1 MDARPDGGLYH
12 ESLRV
17 WSTPNGPR
25 EEGVVAYTGAFI
37 FGDSLVDSGNALKLA
52 NFYGSLPFTD
62 LPEGA
67 PYASLGYFQGRFT
80 NGYTFADL
88 ISNKTIGLVSKPVF
102 PYHFED
108 PVFGIPIDP
117 FAGDPSGHNLN
128 FAYGGAQIIQ
138 GDEVVPNLNG
148 QTDAFRDAVDGHA
161 DPNALYLVTIGGNDV
176 RSLAPA
182 DNATVAQT
190 EAYAELDYAAST
202 MLYELN
208 ELIGVGVHNLLITG
222 VPNVGLIP
230 AYDLNG
236 NDLLGPL
243 ESVRSAA
250 ATDYSAYLDNLI
262 RTQVVPALQA
272 AGSNVT
278 YVPIM
283 GPAYTDSS
291 GRVIQP
297 GLDAVMP
304 EIAALHGLTTEQL
317 TSNLLQY
324 QNLVFFDQVHPTAQ
338 VHALIG
344 SYMYSLLTGAPWV
357 ETMPLAA
364 ADVDFRITATIAA
377 AGEVDSVNVYLVAG
391 TTYTFEML
399 GMSSLGT
406 SGSVGDTYLKVLA
419 PGGSLLL
426 ADDDSGAGFDSVVTF
441 SAASSGIYTMQMS
454 AVGQLTGGYSMDAAV
469 VSGAAMLQGNSYTVS
484 NALTLV
490 IEGAG
495 GVGQDVVMTNV
506 SYALV
511 AGSEIEVLRT
521 TNDHGKSSINLT
533 GNDFSQTIVGNNGAN
548 IIEGKGGADVM
559 SGGGGNDT
567 FILSATALLG
577 SGNIDTITDY
587 GKGDLI
593 DIRQILDVAAGTNVI
608 TGGYLRVT
616 SSGLVQVDLD
626 GGGDHWATLSTINGN
641 SAVNVRYLSGGAATT
656 VSVSRVTDASAQNL
670 AVADETAVDL
680 LGAHQAHDSLLL
692 I

>member
-1 MDARPDGGLYH
+1 
-12 ESLRV
+12 
-17 WSTPNGPR
+17 
-25 EEGVVAYTGAFI
+25 VAYTGAFI

-67 PYASLGYFQGRFT
+67 PYASLGYFQGRFS

-88 ISNKTIGLVSKPVF
+88 ISNKTIGLVSKPIF
-102 PYHFED
+102 PYRFED

-117 FAGDPSGHNLN
+117 FAGDPSGNNLN

-161 DPNALYLVTIGGNDV
+161 DPNALYMVTIGGNDV

-182 DNATVAQT
+182 DNATVAQAD
-190 EAYAELDYAAST
+190 AYAELDYAAST

-208 ELIGVGVHNLLITG
+208 ELLGLGVHNLLITG

-230 AYDLNG
+230 AYDLNS
-236 NDLLGPL
+236 NDVLGPI
-243 ESVRSAA
+243 ESARSAA

-262 RTQVVPALQA
+262 RTEVVPALQA
-272 AGSNVT
+272 AGANVT

-283 GPAYTDSS
+283 GPAYTDSN
-291 GRVIQP
+291 GRVIQA
-297 GLDAVMP
+297 GLDAVLP
-304 EIAALHGLTTEQL
+304 EIAALHGLTPAQL

-364 ADVDFRITATIAA
+364 ADVDFRMTATIAA
-377 AGEVDSVNVYLVAG
+377 AGEVDSVSVYLVAG
-391 TTYTFEML
+391 TTYTFEMF

-406 SGSVGDTYLKVLA
+406 TGSVGDTYLKVLA
-419 PGGSLLL
+419 PGGSLLF
-426 ADDDSGAGFDSVVTF
+426 ADDDSGAGFDSVLTF
-441 SAASSGIYTMQMS
+441 SAPSSGIYTVQMS
-454 AVGQLTGGYSMDAAV
+454 AVAQLTGGYSMDAAV

-484 NALTLV
+484 DASTLV

-495 GVGQDVVMTNV
+495 GLGQDVVLTSV
-506 SYALV
+506 SYALST
-511 AGSEIEVLRT
+511 GSEIEVLRT
-521 TNDHGKSSINLT
+521 ANDNGKGSINLT
-533 GNDFSQTIVGNNGAN
+533 GNDFDQRIVGNNGAN
-548 IIEGKGGADVM
+548 LIEGKGGADVLT
-559 SGGGGNDT
+559 GGGGKDT
-567 FILSATALLG
+567 FILSNAPLLAT
-577 SGNIDTITDY
+577 GNVDTITDY
-587 GKGDLI
+587 SKGDI
-593 DIRQILDVAAGTNVI
+593 VDVTQILNVAGGTNVI
-608 TGGYLRVT
+608 AGGYLRVT
-616 SSGLVQVDLD
+616 SSGLIQVDVD
-626 GGGDHWATLSTINGN
+626 GGGDHWTTLSTINGN
-641 SAVNVRYLSGGAATT
+641 GAVSVKYLSGGVATS
-656 VSVSRVTDASAQNL
+656 VSVPRVPDASTLSQASFDDP
-670 AVADETAVDL
+670 AFDL
-680 LGAHQAHDSLLL
+680 LDGHQHHDSLLL

>member
-1 MDARPDGGLYH
+1 M
-12 ESLRV
+12 
-17 WSTPNGPR
+17 
-25 EEGVVAYTGAFI
+25 AYTGAFI

-67 PYASLGYFQGRFT
+67 PYASLGYFQGRFS

-88 ISNKTIGLVSKPVF
+88 ISNKTIGLVSKPIF
-102 PYHFED
+102 PYRFED

-117 FAGDPSGHNLN
+117 FAGDPSGNNLN

-161 DPNALYLVTIGGNDV
+161 DPNALYMVTIGGNDV

-182 DNATVAQT
+182 DNATVAQAD
-190 EAYAELDYAAST
+190 AYAELDYAAST

-208 ELIGVGVHNLLITG
+208 ELLGLGVHNLLITG

-230 AYDLNG
+230 AYDLNS
-236 NDLLGPL
+236 NDVLGPI
-243 ESVRSAA
+243 ESARSAA

-262 RTQVVPALQA
+262 RTEVVPALQA
-272 AGSNVT
+272 AGANVT

-283 GPAYTDSS
+283 GPAYTDSN
-291 GRVIQP
+291 GRVIQA
-297 GLDAVMP
+297 GLDAVLP
-304 EIAALHGLTTEQL
+304 EIAALHGLTPAQL

-364 ADVDFRITATIAA
+364 ADVDFRMTATIAA
-377 AGEVDSVNVYLVAG
+377 AGEVDSVSVYLVAG
-391 TTYTFEML
+391 TTYTFEMF

-406 SGSVGDTYLKVLA
+406 TGSVGDTYLKVLA
-419 PGGSLLL
+419 PGGSLLF
-426 ADDDSGAGFDSVVTF
+426 ADDDSGAGFDSVLTF
-441 SAASSGIYTMQMS
+441 SAPSSGIYTVQMS
-454 AVGQLTGGYSMDAAV
+454 AVAQLTGGYSMDAAV

-484 NALTLV
+484 DASTLV

-495 GVGQDVVMTNV
+495 GLGQDVVLTSV
-506 SYALV
+506 SYALS

-521 TNDHGKSSINLT
+521 ANDNGKGSINLT
-533 GNDFSQTIVGNNGAN
+533 GNDFDQRIVGNNGAN
-548 IIEGKGGADVM
+548 LIEGKGGADVLT
-559 SGGGGNDT
+559 GGGGKDT
-567 FILSATALLG
+567 FILSNAPLLAT
-577 SGNIDTITDY
+577 GNVDTITDY
-587 GKGDLI
+587 SKGDI
-593 DIRQILDVAAGTNVI
+593 VDVTQILNVAGGTNVI
-608 TGGYLRVT
+608 AGGYLRVT
-616 SSGLVQVDLD
+616 SSGLIQVDVD
-626 GGGDHWATLSTINGN
+626 GGGDHWTTLSTINGN
-641 SAVNVRYLSGGAATT
+641 GAVSVKYLSGGVATS
-656 VSVSRVTDASAQNL
+656 VSVPRVPDASTLSQASFDDP
-670 AVADETAVDL
+670 AFDL
-680 LGAHQAHDSLLL
+680 LDGHQHHDSLLL

>member
-1 MDARPDGGLYH
+1 M
-12 ESLRV
+12 
-17 WSTPNGPR
+17 
-25 EEGVVAYTGAFI
+25 AYTGAFI

-67 PYASLGYFQGRFT
+67 PYASLGYFQGRFS

-88 ISNKTIGLVSKPVF
+88 ISNKTIGLVSKPIF
-102 PYHFED
+102 PYRFED

-117 FAGDPSGHNLN
+117 FAGDPSGNNLN

-161 DPNALYLVTIGGNDV
+161 DPNALYMVTIGGNDV

-182 DNATVAQT
+182 DNATVAQAD
-190 EAYAELDYAAST
+190 AYAELDYAAIT

-208 ELIGVGVHNLLITG
+208 ELLGLGVHNLLITG

-230 AYDLNG
+230 AYDLNS
-236 NDLLGPL
+236 NDVLGPI
-243 ESVRSAA
+243 ESARSAA

-262 RTQVVPALQA
+262 RTEVVPALQA
-272 AGSNVT
+272 AGANVT

-283 GPAYTDSS
+283 GPAYTDSN
-291 GRVIQP
+291 GRVIQA
-297 GLDAVMP
+297 GLDAVLP
-304 EIAALHGLTTEQL
+304 EIAALHGLTPAQL

-364 ADVDFRITATIAA
+364 ADVDFRMTATIAA
-377 AGEVDSVNVYLVAG
+377 AGEVDSVSVYLVAG
-391 TTYTFEML
+391 TTYTFEMF

-406 SGSVGDTYLKVLA
+406 TGSVGDTYLKVLA
-419 PGGSLLL
+419 PGGSLLF
-426 ADDDSGAGFDSVVTF
+426 ADDDSGAGFDSVLTF
-441 SAASSGIYTMQMS
+441 SAPSSGIYTVQMS
-454 AVGQLTGGYSMDAAV
+454 AVAQLTGGYSMDAAV

-484 NALTLV
+484 NASTLV

-495 GVGQDVVMTNV
+495 GLGQDVVLTSV
-506 SYALV
+506 SYALS

-521 TNDHGKSSINLT
+521 ANDNGKGSINLT
-533 GNDFSQTIVGNNGAN
+533 GNDFDQRIVGNNGAN
-548 IIEGKGGADVM
+548 LIEGKGGADVLT
-559 SGGGGNDT
+559 GGGGKDT
-567 FILSATALLG
+567 FILSNAPLLAT
-577 SGNIDTITDY
+577 GNVDTITDY
-587 GKGDLI
+587 SKGDI
-593 DIRQILDVAAGTNVI
+593 VDVTQILNVAGGTNVI
-608 TGGYLRVT
+608 AGGYLRVT
-616 SSGLVQVDLD
+616 SSGLIQVDVD
-626 GGGDHWATLSTINGN
+626 GGGDHWTTLSTINGN
-641 SAVNVRYLSGGAATT
+641 GAVSVKYLSGGVATS
-656 VSVSRVTDASAQNL
+656 VSVPRVPDASTLSQASFDDP
-670 AVADETAVDL
+670 AFDL
-680 LGAHQAHDSLLL
+680 LDGHQHHDSLLL

>member
-1 MDARPDGGLYH
+1 M
-12 ESLRV
+12 
-17 WSTPNGPR
+17 
-25 EEGVVAYTGAFI
+25 AYTGAFI

-67 PYASLGYFQGRFT
+67 PYASLGYFQGRFS

-88 ISNKTIGLVSKPVF
+88 ISNKTIGLVSKPIF
-102 PYHFED
+102 PYRFED

-117 FAGDPSGHNLN
+117 FAGDPSGNNLN

-161 DPNALYLVTIGGNDV
+161 DPNALYMVTIGGNDV

-182 DNATVAQT
+182 DNATVAQAD
-190 EAYAELDYAAST
+190 AYAELDYAAST

-208 ELIGVGVHNLLITG
+208 ELLGLGVHNLLITG

-230 AYDLNG
+230 AYDLNS
-236 NDLLGPL
+236 NDVLGPI
-243 ESVRSAA
+243 ESARSAA

-262 RTQVVPALQA
+262 RTEVVPALQA
-272 AGSNVT
+272 AGANVT

-283 GPAYTDSS
+283 GPAYTDSN
-291 GRVIQP
+291 GRVIQA
-297 GLDAVMP
+297 GLDAVLP
-304 EIAALHGLTTEQL
+304 EIAALHGLTPAQL

-364 ADVDFRITATIAA
+364 ADVDFRMTATIAA
-377 AGEVDSVNVYLVAG
+377 AGEVDSVSVYLVAG
-391 TTYTFEML
+391 TTYTFEMF

-406 SGSVGDTYLKVLA
+406 TGSVGDTYLKVLA
-419 PGGSLLL
+419 PGGSLLF
-426 ADDDSGAGFDSVVTF
+426 ADDDSGAGFDSVLTF
-441 SAASSGIYTMQMS
+441 SAPSSGIYTVQMS
-454 AVGQLTGGYSMDAAV
+454 AVAQLTGGYSMDAAV

-484 NALTLV
+484 DASTLV

-495 GVGQDVVMTNV
+495 GLGQDVVLTSV
-506 SYALV
+506 SYALST
-511 AGSEIEVLRT
+511 GSEIEVLRT
-521 TNDHGKSSINLT
+521 ANDNGKGSINLT
-533 GNDFSQTIVGNNGAN
+533 GNDFDQRIVGNNGAN
-548 IIEGKGGADVM
+548 LIEGKGGADVLT
-559 SGGGGNDT
+559 GGGGKDT
-567 FILSATALLG
+567 FILSNAALLAT
-577 SGNIDTITDY
+577 GNVDTITDY
-587 GKGDLI
+587 SKGDI
-593 DIRQILDVAAGTNVI
+593 VDVTQILNVTGGANVI
-608 TGGYLRVT
+608 AGGYLRVT
-616 SSGLVQVDLD
+616 SSGLIQVDVD
-626 GGGDHWATLSTINGN
+626 GGGDHWTTLSTINGN
-641 SAVNVRYLSGGAATT
+641 GAVSVKYLSGGVATS
-656 VSVSRVTDASAQNL
+656 VSVPRVPDASTLSQASFDDP
-670 AVADETAVDL
+670 AFDL
-680 LGAHQAHDSLLL
+680 LDGHQHHDSLLL

>member
-1 MDARPDGGLYH
+1 M
-12 ESLRV
+12 
-17 WSTPNGPR
+17 
-25 EEGVVAYTGAFI
+25 AYTGAFI

-67 PYASLGYFQGRFT
+67 PYASLGYFQGRFS

-88 ISNKTIGLVSKPVF
+88 ISNKTIGLVSKPIF
-102 PYHFED
+102 PYRFED

-117 FAGDPSGHNLN
+117 FAGDPSGNNLN

-161 DPNALYLVTIGGNDV
+161 DPNALYMVTIGGNDV

-182 DNATVAQT
+182 DNATVAQAD
-190 EAYAELDYAAST
+190 AYAELDYAAST

-208 ELIGVGVHNLLITG
+208 ELLGLGVHNLLITG

-230 AYDLNG
+230 AYDLNN
-236 NDLLGPL
+236 NDVLGPI
-243 ESVRSAA
+243 ESARSAA

-262 RTQVVPALQA
+262 RTEVVPALQA
-272 AGSNVT
+272 AGANVT

-283 GPAYTDSS
+283 GPAYTDSN
-291 GRVIQP
+291 GRVIQA
-297 GLDAVMP
+297 GLDAVLP
-304 EIAALHGLTTEQL
+304 EIAALHGLTPAQL

-364 ADVDFRITATIAA
+364 ADVDFRMTATIAA
-377 AGEVDSVNVYLVAG
+377 AGEVDSVSVYLVAG
-391 TTYTFEML
+391 TTYTFEMF

-406 SGSVGDTYLKVLA
+406 TGSVGDTYLKVLA
-419 PGGSLLL
+419 PGGSLLF
-426 ADDDSGAGFDSVVTF
+426 ADDDSGAGFDSVLTF
-441 SAASSGIYTMQMS
+441 SAPSSGIYTVQMS

-484 NALTLV
+484 NASTLV

-495 GVGQDVVMTNV
+495 GLGQDVVLTSV
-506 SYALV
+506 SYALS

-521 TNDHGKSSINLT
+521 ANDNGKGSINLT
-533 GNDFSQTIVGNNGAN
+533 GNDFDQRIVGNNGAN
-548 IIEGKGGADVM
+548 LIEGKGGADVLT
-559 SGGGGNDT
+559 GGGGKDT
-567 FILSATALLG
+567 FILSNAPLLAT
-577 SGNIDTITDY
+577 GNVDTITDY
-587 GKGDLI
+587 SKGDI
-593 DIRQILDVAAGTNVI
+593 VDVTQILNVAGGTNVI
-608 TGGYLRVT
+608 AGGYLRVT
-616 SSGLVQVDLD
+616 SSGLIQVDVD
-626 GGGDHWATLSTINGN
+626 GGGDHWTTLSTINGN
-641 SAVNVRYLSGGAATT
+641 GAVSVKYLSGGVATS
-656 VSVSRVTDASAQNL
+656 VSVPRVPDASTLSQASFDDP
-670 AVADETAVDL
+670 AFDL
-680 LGAHQAHDSLLL
+680 LDGHQHHDSLLL

>member
-1 MDARPDGGLYH
+1 M
-12 ESLRV
+12 
-17 WSTPNGPR
+17 
-25 EEGVVAYTGAFI
+25 AYTGAFI

-67 PYASLGYFQGRFT
+67 PYASLGYFQGRFS

-88 ISNKTIGLVSKPVF
+88 ISNKTIGLVSKPIF
-102 PYHFED
+102 PYRFED

-117 FAGDPSGHNLN
+117 FAGDPSGNNLN

-161 DPNALYLVTIGGNDV
+161 DPNALYMVTIGGNDV

-182 DNATVAQT
+182 DNATVAQAD
-190 EAYAELDYAAST
+190 AYAELDYAAST

-208 ELIGVGVHNLLITG
+208 ELLGLGVHNLLITG

-230 AYDLNG
+230 AYDLNS
-236 NDLLGPL
+236 NDVLGPI
-243 ESVRSAA
+243 ESARSAA

-262 RTQVVPALQA
+262 RTEVVPALQA
-272 AGSNVT
+272 AGANVT

-283 GPAYTDSS
+283 GPAYTDSN
-291 GRVIQP
+291 GRVIQA
-297 GLDAVMP
+297 GLDAVLP
-304 EIAALHGLTTEQL
+304 EIAALHGLTPAQL

-364 ADVDFRITATIAA
+364 ADVDFRMTATIAA
-377 AGEVDSVNVYLVAG
+377 AGEVDSVSVYLVAG
-391 TTYTFEML
+391 TTYTFEMF

-406 SGSVGDTYLKVLA
+406 TGSVGDTYLKVLA
-419 PGGSLLL
+419 PGGSLLF
-426 ADDDSGAGFDSVVTF
+426 ADDDSGAGFDSVLTF
-441 SAASSGIYTMQMS
+441 SAPSSGIYTVQMS
-454 AVGQLTGGYSMDAAV
+454 AVAQLTGGYSMDAAV

-484 NALTLV
+484 DASTLV

-495 GVGQDVVMTNV
+495 GLGQDVVLTSV
-506 SYALV
+506 SYALST
-511 AGSEIEVLRT
+511 GSEIEVLRT
-521 TNDHGKSSINLT
+521 ANDNGKGSINLT
-533 GNDFSQTIVGNNGAN
+533 GNDFDQRIVGNNGAN
-548 IIEGKGGADVM
+548 LIEGKGGADVLT
-559 SGGGGNDT
+559 GGGGKDT
-567 FILSATALLG
+567 FILSNAPLLAT
-577 SGNIDTITDY
+577 GNVDTITDY
-587 GKGDLI
+587 SKGDI
-593 DIRQILDVAAGTNVI
+593 VDVTQILNVAGGTNVI
-608 TGGYLRVT
+608 AGGYLRVT
-616 SSGLVQVDLD
+616 SSGLIQVDVD
-626 GGGDHWATLSTINGN
+626 GGGDHWTTLSTINGN
-641 SAVNVRYLSGGAATT
+641 GAVSVKYLSGGVATS
-656 VSVSRVTDASAQNL
+656 VSVPRVPDASTLSQASFDDP
-670 AVADETAVDL
+670 AFDL
-680 LGAHQAHDSLLL
+680 LDGHQHHDSLLL